1 LLFHDL
7 LYGTKIKISRLLN
20 DQFNKIIWRKKIMDP
35 VTLGVVALMGAVATI
50 GGAAEDLESD
60 IGSQSN
66 PNSQVQLAPQMGHLH
81 RMINKAASGEP
92 VAYGVWCGVAGA
104 IAYIVM
110 SLGMMPLVAIA
121 MGACVAAFVHAIY
134 TVTSHMG
141 RIVGQSQFEQPLFM
155 DVLTQSLGP
164 IAAHGFIASFGIVGM
179 AYLMT
184 LPLDGL
190 GHPFPLPLL
199 AVLWGITIGAIGSST
214 GDVHYGA
221 ESEYQKFDYGG
232 GTPVAIQGDIVT
244 KAPLGAKNSMDV
256 VNFCAKFGGPLTGFC
271 FGLVVFFSFW
281 NTVVFG
287 VYGGIIVGII
297 IVILLIIMDNYLEVF
312 ARNKYGPYEEE

>member
-1 LLFHDL
+1 
-7 LYGTKIKISRLLN
+7 
-20 DQFNKIIWRKKIMDP
+20 MDP
-35 VTLGVVALMGAVATI
+35 ITLGVVALMGAAATI
-50 GGAAEDLESD
+50 AGAAEDLESD

-92 VAYGVWCGVAGA
+92 VAYGVWCGTAGA
-104 IAYIVM
+104 IAALAM
-110 SLGMMPLVAIA
+110 SAVHIPIVAIA
-121 MGACVAAFVHAIY
+121 IGSTVAAFVHAIY
-134 TVTSHMG
+134 TVTSHLG

-179 AYLMT
+179 SYLMT

-199 AVLWGITIGAIGSST
+199 AMLWGITIGAIGSST
-214 GDVHYGA
+214 GDVHYGS
-221 ESEYQKFDYGG
+221 ESEYQKFEYGG

-244 KAPLGAKNSMDV
+244 KAPTGAKNSIDV
-256 VNFCAKFGGPLTGFC
+256 GNFCAKYGGPLTGFC
-271 FGLVVFFSFW
+271 FGLIVFVSFW
-281 NTVVFG
+281 ITLVFG
-287 VYGGIIVGII
+287 TIPGQIVGIVI
-297 IVILLIIMDNYLEVF
+297 IVLLILGNMYLEKF
-312 ARNKYGPYEEE
+312 ARTKFGPYEE

>member
-1 LLFHDL
+1 
-7 LYGTKIKISRLLN
+7 
-20 DQFNKIIWRKKIMDP
+20 MDP

-104 IAYIVM
+104 VAYLVM
-110 SLGMMPLVAIA
+110 SLGLIPIVAIA
-121 MGACVAAFVHAIY
+121 MGACIAAFVHAIY

-155 DVLTQSLGP
+155 DVLSQSLGP
-164 IAAHGFIASFGIVGM
+164 IVGHGFITSFCIVGIS
-179 AYLMT
+179 YLMT
-184 LPLDGL
+184 IPLGMSAQPL
-190 GHPFPLPLL
+190 HVFPLPLL
-199 AVLWGITIGAIGSST
+199 AMLWGIALGAIGSST

-221 ESEYQKFDYGG
+221 ESEYQKFEYGG

-287 VYGGIIVGII
+287 VYGGIVVGII
-297 IVILLIIMDNYLEVF
+297 IVILLVIMDNYLEVF

>member
-1 LLFHDL
+1 
-7 LYGTKIKISRLLN
+7 
-20 DQFNKIIWRKKIMDP
+20 MDP
-35 VTLGVVALMGAVATI
+35 ITLGVVALMGAAATI
-50 GGAAEDLESD
+50 AGAAEDLESD

-92 VAYGVWCGVAGA
+92 VSYGVWCGTAGA
-104 IAYIVM
+104 IAALAM
-110 SLGMMPLVAIA
+110 SANITPVVAIA
-121 MGACVAAFVHAIY
+121 MGSTVAAFVHAIY
-134 TVTSHMG
+134 TVTSHLG

-179 AYLMT
+179 SYLMT

-199 AVLWGITIGAIGSST
+199 AMLWGITIGAIGSST
-214 GDVHYGA
+214 GDVHYGS
-221 ESEYQKFDYGG
+221 ESEYQKFEYGG

-244 KAPLGAKNSMDV
+244 KAPTGAKNSIDV
-256 VNFCAKFGGPLTGFC
+256 GNFCAKYGGPLTGFC
-271 FGLVVFFSFW
+271 FGLIVFVSFW
-281 NTVVFG
+281 ITLVFG
-287 VYGGIIVGII
+287 TVLGQIVGIVI
-297 IVILLIIMDNYLEVF
+297 IVLLILGNMYLEKF
-312 ARNKYGPYEEE
+312 ARTKFGPYEE

>member
-1 LLFHDL
+1 
-7 LYGTKIKISRLLN
+7 
-20 DQFNKIIWRKKIMDP
+20 MDP
-35 VTLGVVALMGAVATI
+35 ITLGVVALMGAAATI
-50 GGAAEDLESD
+50 AGAAEDLESD

-92 VAYGVWCGVAGA
+92 VSYGVWCGTAGA
-104 IAYIVM
+104 IAALAM
-110 SLGMMPLVAIA
+110 SADITPVVAIA
-121 MGACVAAFVHAIY
+121 MGSTVAAFVHAIY
-134 TVTSHMG
+134 TVTSHLG

-179 AYLMT
+179 SYLMT

-199 AVLWGITIGAIGSST
+199 AMLWGITIGAIGSST
-214 GDVHYGA
+214 GDVHYGS
-221 ESEYQKFDYGG
+221 ESEYQKFEYGG

-244 KAPLGAKNSMDV
+244 KAPTGAKNSIDV
-256 VNFCAKFGGPLTGFC
+256 GNFCAKYGGPLTGFC
-271 FGLVVFFSFW
+271 FGLIVFVSFW
-281 NTVVFG
+281 ITLVFG
-287 VYGGIIVGII
+287 TVPGQIVGIVI
-297 IVILLIIMDNYLEVF
+297 IVLLILGNMYLEKF
-312 ARNKYGPYEEE
+312 ARTKFGPYEE

>member
-1 LLFHDL
+1 
-7 LYGTKIKISRLLN
+7 
-20 DQFNKIIWRKKIMDP
+20 MDP
-35 VTLGVVALMGAVATI
+35 ITLGVVALMGAAATI
-50 GGAAEDLESD
+50 AGAAEDLESD

-92 VAYGVWCGVAGA
+92 VSYGVWCGTAGA
-104 IAYIVM
+104 IAALAISAGIIPV
-110 SLGMMPLVAIA
+110 VAIA
-121 MGACVAAFVHAIY
+121 IGSTVAAFVHAIY
-134 TVTSHMG
+134 TVTSHLG

-179 AYLMT
+179 SYLMT

-199 AVLWGITIGAIGSST
+199 AMLWGITIGAIGSST
-214 GDVHYGA
+214 GDVHYGS
-221 ESEYQKFDYGG
+221 ESEYQKFEYGG

-244 KAPLGAKNSMDV
+244 KAPTGAKNSIDV
-256 VNFCAKFGGPLTGFC
+256 GNFCAKYGGPLTGFC
-271 FGLVVFFSFW
+271 FGLIVFVSFW
-281 NTVVFG
+281 ITLVFG
-287 VYGGIIVGII
+287 TVPGQIVGIVI
-297 IVILLIIMDNYLEVF
+297 IVLLILGNMYLEKF
-312 ARNKYGPYEEE
+312 ARTKFGPYEE

>member
-1 LLFHDL
+1 
-7 LYGTKIKISRLLN
+7 
-20 DQFNKIIWRKKIMDP
+20 MDP
-35 VTLGVVALMGAVATI
+35 ITLGVVALMGAAATI
-50 GGAAEDLESD
+50 AGAAEDLESD

-92 VAYGVWCGVAGA
+92 VSYGVWCGTAGA
-104 IAYIVM
+104 IAALAM
-110 SLGMMPLVAIA
+110 SANITPVVAIA
-121 MGACVAAFVHAIY
+121 MGSTVAAFVHAIY
-134 TVTSHMG
+134 TVTSHLG

-179 AYLMT
+179 SYLMT

-199 AVLWGITIGAIGSST
+199 AMLWGITIGAIGSST
-214 GDVHYGA
+214 GDVHYGS
-221 ESEYQKFDYGG
+221 ESEYQKFEYGG

-244 KAPLGAKNSMDV
+244 KAPTGAKNSIDV
-256 VNFCAKFGGPLTGFC
+256 GNFCAKYGGPLTGFC
-271 FGLVVFFSFW
+271 FGLIVFVSFW
-281 NTVVFG
+281 ITLVFG
-287 VYGGIIVGII
+287 TVPGQIVGIVI
-297 IVILLIIMDNYLEVF
+297 IVLLILGNMYLEKF
-312 ARNKYGPYEEE
+312 ARTKFGPYEE

>member
-1 LLFHDL
+1 
-7 LYGTKIKISRLLN
+7 
-20 DQFNKIIWRKKIMDP
+20 MDP

-104 IAYIVM
+104 IAYILITMFGFVP
-110 SLGMMPLVAIA
+110 GFPVIAIA
-121 MGACVAAFVHAIY
+121 IGAAVAACVHAIY

-164 IAAHGFIASFGIVGM
+164 IVGHGFITSFCIVGIS
-179 AYLMT
+179 YLMT
-184 LPLDGL
+184 IPLGASPAL
-190 GHPFPLPLL
+190 HVFPLPLL
-199 AVLWGITIGAIGSST
+199 AMLWGIALGAIGSST

-221 ESEYQKFDYGG
+221 ESEYQKFEFGG

-256 VNFCAKFGGPLTGFC
+256 VNFCAKFGGPLTLYSDFM
-271 FGLVVFFSFW
+271 VV
-281 NTVVFG
+281 
-287 VYGGIIVGII
+287 
-297 IVILLIIMDNYLEVF
+297 LL
-312 ARNKYGPYEEE
+312 

>member
-1 LLFHDL
+1 
-7 LYGTKIKISRLLN
+7 
-20 DQFNKIIWRKKIMDP
+20 
-35 VTLGVVALMGAVATI
+35 
-50 GGAAEDLESD
+50 
-60 IGSQSN
+60 
-66 PNSQVQLAPQMGHLH
+66 
-81 RMINKAASGEP
+81 
-92 VAYGVWCGVAGA
+92 
-104 IAYIVM
+104 
-110 SLGMMPLVAIA
+110 MPIVAIA

-164 IAAHGFIASFGIVGM
+164 IVGHGFITSFCIVGIS
-179 AYLMT
+179 YLMT
-184 LPLDGL
+184 IPLNGTPL
-190 GHPFPLPLL
+190 HVFPLPLL
-199 AVLWGITIGAIGSST
+199 AMLWGIALGAIGSST
-214 GDVHYGA
+214 GDVHYGS
-221 ESEYQKFDYGG
+221 ESEYQKFEFGG

-287 VYGGIIVGII
+287 VYGGIVVGII

>member
-1 LLFHDL
+1 
-7 LYGTKIKISRLLN
+7 
-20 DQFNKIIWRKKIMDP
+20 MDP

-104 IAYIVM
+104 IAAIALGLHVM
-110 SLGMMPLVAIA
+110 PIVAIA

-164 IAAHGFIASFGIVGM
+164 IVGHGFITSFCIVGIS
-179 AYLMT
+179 YLMT
-184 LPLDGL
+184 IPMANNIPL
-190 GHPFPLPLL
+190 HVFPLPLL
-199 AVLWGITIGAIGSST
+199 AMLWGVALGAIGSST

-221 ESEYQKFDYGG
+221 ESEYQKFEFGG

-287 VYGGIIVGII
+287 VTGGIIVGIVI
-297 IVILLIIMDNYLEVF
+297 IILLIILDNYLEVF

>member
-1 LLFHDL
+1 
-7 LYGTKIKISRLLN
+7 
-20 DQFNKIIWRKKIMDP
+20 MDP

-104 IAYIVM
+104 IAYLVM
-110 SLGMMPLVAIA
+110 SLGMMPLIAIA

-164 IAAHGFIASFGIVGM
+164 IVGHGFITSFCIVGIS
-179 AYLMT
+179 YLMT
-184 LPLDGL
+184 IPLGFWGEPL
-190 GHPFPLPLL
+190 HVFPLPLL
-199 AVLWGITIGAIGSST
+199 AMLWGIALGAIGSST
-214 GDVHYGA
+214 GDVHFGS
-221 ESEYQKFDYGG
+221 ESEYQKFEFGG

-297 IVILLIIMDNYLEVF
+297 IVILLIIIDNYLEVF
-312 ARNKYGPYEEE
+312 ARNQYGPYEEE

>member
-1 LLFHDL
+1 
-7 LYGTKIKISRLLN
+7 
-20 DQFNKIIWRKKIMDP
+20 MDP
-35 VTLGVVALMGAVATI
+35 ITLGVVALMGAAATI
-50 GGAAEDLESD
+50 AGAAEDLESD

-92 VAYGVWCGVAGA
+92 VSYGVWCGTAGA
-104 IAYIVM
+104 IAALAISAGIIPV
-110 SLGMMPLVAIA
+110 VAIA
-121 MGACVAAFVHAIY
+121 MGSTVAAFVHAIY
-134 TVTSHMG
+134 TVTSHLG

-179 AYLMT
+179 SYLMT

-199 AVLWGITIGAIGSST
+199 AMLWGITIGAIGSST
-214 GDVHYGA
+214 GDVHYGS
-221 ESEYQKFDYGG
+221 ESEYQKFEYGG

-244 KAPLGAKNSMDV
+244 KAPTGAKNSIDV
-256 VNFCAKFGGPLTGFC
+256 GNFCAKYGGPLTGFC
-271 FGLVVFFSFW
+271 FGLIVFVSFW
-281 NTVVFG
+281 ITLVFG
-287 VYGGIIVGII
+287 TVLGQIVGIVI
-297 IVILLIIMDNYLEVF
+297 IVLLILGNMYLEKF
-312 ARNKYGPYEEE
+312 ARTKFGPYEE

>member
-1 LLFHDL
+1 
-7 LYGTKIKISRLLN
+7 
-20 DQFNKIIWRKKIMDP
+20 MDP
-35 VTLGVVALMGAVATI
+35 ITLGVVALMGAAATI
-50 GGAAEDLESD
+50 AGAAEDLESD

-92 VAYGVWCGVAGA
+92 VSYGVWCGTAGA
-104 IAYIVM
+104 IAALAISADITPV
-110 SLGMMPLVAIA
+110 VAIA
-121 MGACVAAFVHAIY
+121 MGSTVAAFVHAIY
-134 TVTSHMG
+134 TVTSHLG

-179 AYLMT
+179 SYLMT

-199 AVLWGITIGAIGSST
+199 AMLWGITIGAIGSST
-214 GDVHYGA
+214 GDVHYGS
-221 ESEYQKFDYGG
+221 ESEYQKFEYGG

-244 KAPLGAKNSMDV
+244 KAPTGAKNSIDV
-256 VNFCAKFGGPLTGFC
+256 GNFCAKYGGPLTGFC
-271 FGLVVFFSFW
+271 FGLIVFVSFW
-281 NTVVFG
+281 ITLVFG
-287 VYGGIIVGII
+287 TVPGQIVGIVI
-297 IVILLIIMDNYLEVF
+297 IVLLILGNMYLEKF
-312 ARNKYGPYEEE
+312 ARTKFGPYEE

>member
-1 LLFHDL
+1 MIF
-7 LYGTKIKISRLLN
+7 IW
-20 DQFNKIIWRKKIMDP
+20 NKNQ
-35 VTLGVVALMGAVATI
+35 
-50 GGAAEDLESD
+50 SD

-81 RMINKAASGEP
+81 RMINKATSGEP

-104 IAYIVM
+104 VASLVI
-110 SLGMMPLVAIA
+110 SLGMMPLIAIA

-164 IAAHGFIASFGIVGM
+164 IVGHGFITSFCIVGIS
-179 AYLMT
+179 YLMT
-184 LPLDGL
+184 IPLNGAPL
-190 GHPFPLPLL
+190 HVFPLPLL
-199 AVLWGITIGAIGSST
+199 AMLWGIALGAIGSST

-221 ESEYQKFDYGG
+221 ESEYQK
-232 GTPVAIQGDIVT
+232 
-244 KAPLGAKNSMDV
+244 DV

-287 VYGGIIVGII
+287 LYGGIVVGVLII
-297 IVILLIIMDNYLEVF
+297 ILLIILDDRLEVF
-312 ARNKYGPYEEE
+312 ARNQYGPYEEE

>member
-1 LLFHDL
+1 
-7 LYGTKIKISRLLN
+7 
-20 DQFNKIIWRKKIMDP
+20 MDP

-81 RMINKAASGEP
+81 RMINKATSGEP

-104 IAYIVM
+104 VAYLIM
-110 SLGMMPLVAIA
+110 SAGMMPVVAIA
-121 MGACVAAFVHAIY
+121 IGACVAAFVHSIY

-164 IAAHGFIASFGIVGM
+164 IAGHGFITSFCIVGIS
-179 AYLMT
+179 YLMT
-184 LPLDGL
+184 IPLGNGDPL
-190 GHPFPLPLL
+190 HVFPLPLL
-199 AVLWGITIGAIGSST
+199 AMLWGIALGAIGSST

-221 ESEYQKFDYGG
+221 ESEYQKFEFGG

-297 IVILLIIMDNYLEVF
+297 IIILLIIMDDRLEVF
-312 ARNKYGPYEEE
+312 ARTKYGPYDEE

>member
-1 LLFHDL
+1 
-7 LYGTKIKISRLLN
+7 
-20 DQFNKIIWRKKIMDP
+20 MDP

-81 RMINKAASGEP
+81 RMINKATSGEP

-104 IAYIVM
+104 IAYIAIYNMHV
-110 SLGMMPLVAIA
+110 LPIVAIA
-121 MGACVAAFVHAIY
+121 MGACIAAFVHSIY

-164 IAAHGFIASFGIVGM
+164 IAGHGFITSFCIVGIS
-179 AYLMT
+179 YLMT
-184 LPLDGL
+184 IPINGTAL
-190 GHPFPLPLL
+190 HVFPLPLL
-199 AVLWGITIGAIGSST
+199 AMLWGIALGAIGSST

-221 ESEYQKFDYGG
+221 ESEYQKFEFGG

-256 VNFCAKFGGPLTGFC
+256 VNFCAKFGGPLTGLC

-287 VYGGIIVGII
+287 ITGGIIVGLV
-297 IVILLIIMDNYLEVF
+297 IVVLLLIMDNYLEVF
-312 ARNKYGPYEEE
+312 ARNQYGPYEEE

>member
-1 LLFHDL
+1 
-7 LYGTKIKISRLLN
+7 
-20 DQFNKIIWRKKIMDP
+20 MDP
-35 VTLGVVALMGAVATI
+35 VTLGVVALMDAVATI

-81 RMINKAASGEP
+81 HMINKATSGEP

-110 SLGMMPLVAIA
+110 SLIPQIPGLPVVAIA
-121 MGACVAAFVHAIY
+121 MGACVAAFVHSIY

-164 IAAHGFIASFGIVGM
+164 IAGHGFITSFCIVGIS
-179 AYLMT
+179 YLMT
-184 LPLDGL
+184 IPLNGTPL
-190 GHPFPLPLL
+190 HVFPLPLL
-199 AVLWGITIGAIGSST
+199 AMLWGIALGAIGSST

-221 ESEYQKFDYGG
+221 ESEYQKFEFGG

-244 KAPLGAKNSMDV
+244 KAPMGAKNSMDV
-256 VNFCAKFGGPLTGFC
+256 VNFCAKFGGPLTGLC

-297 IVILLIIMDNYLEVF
+297 IIILLIILDDRLEVF
-312 ARNKYGPYEEE
+312 ARNQYGPYEEE

>member
-1 LLFHDL
+1 
-7 LYGTKIKISRLLN
+7 
-20 DQFNKIIWRKKIMDP
+20 MDP
-35 VTLGVVALMGAVATI
+35 ITLGVVALMGAAATI
-50 GGAAEDLESD
+50 AGAAEDLESD

-92 VAYGVWCGVAGA
+92 VAYGVWCGTAGA
-104 IAYIVM
+104 IAALAM
-110 SLGMMPLVAIA
+110 SANITPVVAIA
-121 MGACVAAFVHAIY
+121 MGSTVAAFVHAIY
-134 TVTSHMG
+134 TVTSHLG

-179 AYLMT
+179 SYLMT

-199 AVLWGITIGAIGSST
+199 AMLWGITIGAIGSST
-214 GDVHYGA
+214 GDVHYGS
-221 ESEYQKFDYGG
+221 ESEYQKFEYGG

-244 KAPLGAKNSMDV
+244 KAPTGAKNSIDV
-256 VNFCAKFGGPLTGFC
+256 GNFCAKYGGPLTGFC
-271 FGLVVFFSFW
+271 FGLIVFVSFW
-281 NTVVFG
+281 ITLVFG
-287 VYGGIIVGII
+287 TVPGQIVGIVI
-297 IVILLIIMDNYLEVF
+297 IVLLILGNMYLEKF
-312 ARNKYGPYEEE
+312 ARTKFGPYEE

>member
-1 LLFHDL
+1 
-7 LYGTKIKISRLLN
+7 
-20 DQFNKIIWRKKIMDP
+20 MDP

-81 RMINKAASGEP
+81 RMINKATSGEP

-104 IAYIVM
+104 VAYLIM
-110 SLGMMPLVAIA
+110 SAGMMPVVAIA
-121 MGACVAAFVHAIY
+121 IGACVAAFVHSIY

-164 IAAHGFIASFGIVGM
+164 IAGHGFITSFCIVGIS
-179 AYLMT
+179 YLMT
-184 LPLDGL
+184 IPLGNGDPL
-190 GHPFPLPLL
+190 HVFPLPLL
-199 AVLWGITIGAIGSST
+199 AMLWGIALGAIGSST

-221 ESEYQKFDYGG
+221 ESEYQKFEFGG

-287 VYGGIIVGII
+287 VYGGIVVGII
-297 IVILLIIMDNYLEVF
+297 IIILLIILDDRLEVF
-312 ARNKYGPYEEE
+312 ARTKYGPYEEE

>member
-1 LLFHDL
+1 
-7 LYGTKIKISRLLN
+7 
-20 DQFNKIIWRKKIMDP
+20 
-35 VTLGVVALMGAVATI
+35 
-50 GGAAEDLESD
+50 
-60 IGSQSN
+60 
-66 PNSQVQLAPQMGHLH
+66 
-81 RMINKAASGEP
+81 
-92 VAYGVWCGVAGA
+92 
-104 IAYIVM
+104 
-110 SLGMMPLVAIA
+110 

-164 IAAHGFIASFGIVGM
+164 IAGHGFITSFCIVGIS
-179 AYLMT
+179 YLMT
-184 LPLDGL
+184 IPLNGTPL
-190 GHPFPLPLL
+190 HVFPLPLL
-199 AVLWGITIGAIGSST
+199 AMLWGIALGAIGSST
-214 GDVHYGA
+214 GDVHYGS
-221 ESEYQKFDYGG
+221 ESEYQKFEFGG

-297 IVILLIIMDNYLEVF
+297 IIILLIILDDRLEVF
-312 ARNKYGPYEEE
+312 ARNQYGPYDEDALNADAEPAEIIEEAEKAPVEAAEEEAEAAEEEA

>member
-1 LLFHDL
+1 MP
-7 LYGTKIKISRLLN
+7 
-20 DQFNKIIWRKKIMDP
+20 II
-35 VTLGVVALMGAVATI
+35 
-50 GGAAEDLESD
+50 
-60 IGSQSN
+60 
-66 PNSQVQLAPQMGHLH
+66 
-81 RMINKAASGEP
+81 
-92 VAYGVWCGVAGA
+92 
-104 IAYIVM
+104 
-110 SLGMMPLVAIA
+110 AIA

-164 IAAHGFIASFGIVGM
+164 IVGHGFITSFCIVGIS
-179 AYLMT
+179 YLMT
-184 LPLDGL
+184 IPLGFWGEPL
-190 GHPFPLPLL
+190 HVFPLPLL
-199 AVLWGITIGAIGSST
+199 AMLWGIALGAIGSST

-221 ESEYQKFDYGG
+221 ESEYQKFEFGG

-287 VYGGIIVGII
+287 VYGGIVVGII
-297 IVILLIIMDNYLEVF
+297 IIILLIIMDNYLEVF

>member
-1 LLFHDL
+1 
-7 LYGTKIKISRLLN
+7 
-20 DQFNKIIWRKKIMDP
+20 MDP
-35 VTLGVVALMGAVATI
+35 ITLGVVALMGAAATI
-50 GGAAEDLESD
+50 AGAAEDLESD

-92 VAYGVWCGVAGA
+92 VG
-104 IAYIVM
+104 
-110 SLGMMPLVAIA
+110 ST
-121 MGACVAAFVHAIY
+121 VAAFVHAIY
-134 TVTSHMG
+134 TVTSHLG

-179 AYLMT
+179 SYLMT

-199 AVLWGITIGAIGSST
+199 AMLWGITIGAIGSST
-214 GDVHYGA
+214 GDVHYGS
-221 ESEYQKFDYGG
+221 ESEYQKFEYGG

-244 KAPLGAKNSMDV
+244 KAPTGAKNSIDV
-256 VNFCAKFGGPLTGFC
+256 GNFCAKYGGPLTGFC
-271 FGLVVFFSFW
+271 FGLIVFVSFW
-281 NTVVFG
+281 ITLVFG
-287 VYGGIIVGII
+287 TVPGQIVGIVI
-297 IVILLIIMDNYLEVF
+297 IVLLILGNMYLEKF
-312 ARNKYGPYEEE
+312 ARTKFGPYEE

>member
-1 LLFHDL
+1 
-7 LYGTKIKISRLLN
+7 
-20 DQFNKIIWRKKIMDP
+20 MDP
-35 VTLGVVALMGAVATI
+35 ITLGVVALMGAAATI
-50 GGAAEDLESD
+50 AGAAEDLESD

-92 VAYGVWCGVAGA
+92 VSYGVWCGTAGA
-104 IAYIVM
+104 IAALAISAGIIPV
-110 SLGMMPLVAIA
+110 VAIA
-121 MGACVAAFVHAIY
+121 MGSTVAAFVHAIY
-134 TVTSHMG
+134 TVTSHLG

-179 AYLMT
+179 SYLMT

-199 AVLWGITIGAIGSST
+199 AMLWGVTIGAIGSST
-214 GDVHYGA
+214 GDVHYGS
-221 ESEYQKFDYGG
+221 ESEYQKFEYGG

-244 KAPLGAKNSMDV
+244 KAPTGAKNSIDV
-256 VNFCAKFGGPLTGFC
+256 GNFCAKYGGPLTGFC
-271 FGLVVFFSFW
+271 FGLIVFVRFW
-281 NTVVFG
+281 ITLVFG
-287 VYGGIIVGII
+287 TVPGQIVGIVI
-297 IVILLIIMDNYLEVF
+297 IVLLILGNMYLEKF
-312 ARNKYGPYEEE
+312 ARTKFGPYEE

>member
-1 LLFHDL
+1 MEQKLN
-7 LYGTKIKISRLLN
+7 YSRLLN

-81 RMINKAASGEP
+81 RMINKATSGEP

-104 IAYIVM
+104 IAYLVM
-110 SLGMMPLVAIA
+110 SLGLMPIVAIA
-121 MGACVAAFVHAIY
+121 IGACVAAFVHAIY

-164 IAAHGFIASFGIVGM
+164 IVGHGFITSFCIVGIS
-179 AYLMT
+179 YLMT
-184 LPLDGL
+184 IPLGMNGPL
-190 GHPFPLPLL
+190 HVFPLPLL
-199 AVLWGITIGAIGSST
+199 AMLWGIALGAIGSST

-221 ESEYQKFDYGG
+221 ESEYQKFEFGG

>member
-1 LLFHDL
+1 
-7 LYGTKIKISRLLN
+7 
-20 DQFNKIIWRKKIMDP
+20 MDP
-35 VTLGVVALMGAVATI
+35 ITLGVVALMGAAATI
-50 GGAAEDLESD
+50 AGAAEDLESD

-92 VAYGVWCGVAGA
+92 VSYGVWCGTAGA
-104 IAYIVM
+104 IAALAM
-110 SLGMMPLVAIA
+110 SANIIPVVAIA
-121 MGACVAAFVHAIY
+121 MGSTVAAFVHAIY
-134 TVTSHMG
+134 TVTSHLG

-179 AYLMT
+179 SYLMT

-199 AVLWGITIGAIGSST
+199 AMLWGITIGAIGSST
-214 GDVHYGA
+214 GDVHYGS
-221 ESEYQKFDYGG
+221 ESEYQKFEYGG

-244 KAPLGAKNSMDV
+244 KAPTGAKNSIDV
-256 VNFCAKFGGPLTGFC
+256 GNFCAKYGGPLTGFC
-271 FGLVVFFSFW
+271 FGLIVFVSFW
-281 NTVVFG
+281 ITLVFG
-287 VYGGIIVGII
+287 TVPGQIVGIVI
-297 IVILLIIMDNYLEVF
+297 IVLLILGNMYLEKF
-312 ARNKYGPYEEE
+312 ARTKFGPYEE

>member
-1 LLFHDL
+1 
-7 LYGTKIKISRLLN
+7 
-20 DQFNKIIWRKKIMDP
+20 MDP
-35 VTLGVVALMGAVATI
+35 ITLGVVALMGAAATI
-50 GGAAEDLESD
+50 AGAAEDLESD

-92 VAYGVWCGVAGA
+92 VSYGVWCGTAGA
-104 IAYIVM
+104 IAALAISANIIPV
-110 SLGMMPLVAIA
+110 VAIA
-121 MGACVAAFVHAIY
+121 MGSTVAAFVHAIY
-134 TVTSHMG
+134 TVTSHLG

-179 AYLMT
+179 SYLMT

-199 AVLWGITIGAIGSST
+199 AMLWGITIGAIGSST
-214 GDVHYGA
+214 GDVHYGS
-221 ESEYQKFDYGG
+221 ESEYQKFEYGG

-244 KAPLGAKNSMDV
+244 KAPTGAKNSIDV
-256 VNFCAKFGGPLTGFC
+256 GNFCAKYGGPLTGFC
-271 FGLVVFFSFW
+271 FGLIVFVSFW
-281 NTVVFG
+281 ITLVFG
-287 VYGGIIVGII
+287 TVPGQIVGIVI
-297 IVILLIIMDNYLEVF
+297 IVLLILGNMYLEKF
-312 ARNKYGPYEEE
+312 ARTKFGPYEE

>member
-1 LLFHDL
+1 
-7 LYGTKIKISRLLN
+7 
-20 DQFNKIIWRKKIMDP
+20 MDP
-35 VTLGVVALMGAVATI
+35 ITLGVVALMGAAATI
-50 GGAAEDLESD
+50 AGAAEDLESD

-92 VAYGVWCGVAGA
+92 VSYGVWCGTAGA
-104 IAYIVM
+104 IAALAM
-110 SLGMMPLVAIA
+110 SAVHIPVIAIA
-121 MGACVAAFVHAIY
+121 IGSTVAACVHAIY
-134 TVTSHMG
+134 TVTSHLG

-179 AYLMT
+179 SYLMT

-199 AVLWGITIGAIGSST
+199 AMLWGITIGAIGSST
-214 GDVHYGA
+214 GDVHYGS
-221 ESEYQKFDYGG
+221 ESEYQKFEYGG

-244 KAPLGAKNSMDV
+244 KAPTGAKNSIDV
-256 VNFCAKFGGPLTGFC
+256 GNFCAKYGGPLTGFC
-271 FGLVVFFSFW
+271 FGLIVFVSFW
-281 NTVVFG
+281 ITLVFG
-287 VYGGIIVGII
+287 TVPGQIVGIVI
-297 IVILLIIMDNYLEVF
+297 IVLLILGNMYLEKF
-312 ARNKYGPYEEE
+312 ARTKFGPYEE

>member
-1 LLFHDL
+1 
-7 LYGTKIKISRLLN
+7 
-20 DQFNKIIWRKKIMDP
+20 MDP
-35 VTLGVVALMGAVATI
+35 ITLGVVALMGAVATI

-81 RMINKAASGEP
+81 RMINKATSGEP
-92 VAYGVWCGVAGA
+92 VAYGVWCGIAGA
-104 IAYIVM
+104 VAYILITM
-110 SLGMMPLVAIA
+110 FGMIPGFPVIAIA
-121 MGACVAAFVHAIY
+121 IGAAVAACVHSIY

-164 IAAHGFIASFGIVGM
+164 IAGHGFITSFCIVGIS
-179 AYLMT
+179 YLMT
-184 LPLDGL
+184 IPIGMSSPL
-190 GHPFPLPLL
+190 HVFPLPLL
-199 AVLWGITIGAIGSST
+199 AMLWGIALGAIGSST

-221 ESEYQKFDYGG
+221 ESEYQKFEFGG

-287 VYGGIIVGII
+287 ITGGIIVGII
-297 IVILLIIMDNYLEVF
+297 IVILLIIMNDRLEVF
-312 ARNKYGPYEEE
+312 ARNKYGPYDEE

>member
-1 LLFHDL
+1 
-7 LYGTKIKISRLLN
+7 
-20 DQFNKIIWRKKIMDP
+20 MDP

-81 RMINKAASGEP
+81 RMINKATSGEP

-104 IAYIVM
+104 VAYIVM
-110 SLGMMPLVAIA
+110 SLGIMPIVAIA
-121 MGACVAAFVHAIY
+121 MGACIAAFVHGIY

-164 IAAHGFIASFGIVGM
+164 IVGHGFITSFCIVGIS
-179 AYLMT
+179 YLMT
-184 LPLDGL
+184 IPLGMNGPL
-190 GHPFPLPLL
+190 HVFPLPLL
-199 AVLWGITIGAIGSST
+199 AMLWGIALGAIGSST

-221 ESEYQKFDYGG
+221 ESEYQKFEFGG

-256 VNFCAKFGGPLTGFC
+256 VNFCAKLGGPLTGFC

-312 ARNKYGPYEEE
+312 ARNKYGPYEED

>member
-1 LLFHDL
+1 
-7 LYGTKIKISRLLN
+7 
-20 DQFNKIIWRKKIMDP
+20 MDP

-104 IAYIVM
+104 IAGLVM
-110 SLGMMPLVAIA
+110 SLGMMPIIAIA

-164 IAAHGFIASFGIVGM
+164 IAGHGFITSFCIVGIS
-179 AYLMT
+179 YLMT
-184 LPLDGL
+184 IPLGSSPAL
-190 GHPFPLPLL
+190 HVFPLPLL
-199 AVLWGITIGAIGSST
+199 AMLWGIALGAIGSST

-221 ESEYQKFDYGG
+221 ESEYQKFEFGG

-297 IVILLIIMDNYLEVF
+297 IIILLIIIDDRLEVF
-312 ARNKYGPYEEE
+312 ARTKYGPYEEE

>member
-1 LLFHDL
+1 
-7 LYGTKIKISRLLN
+7 
-20 DQFNKIIWRKKIMDP
+20 MDP

-104 IAYIVM
+104 IAYLVM
-110 SLGMMPLVAIA
+110 SLGMMPIVAIA

-164 IAAHGFIASFGIVGM
+164 IVGHGFITSFCIVGIS
-179 AYLMT
+179 YLMT
-184 LPLDGL
+184 IPLGFWGEPL
-190 GHPFPLPLL
+190 HVFPLPLL
-199 AVLWGITIGAIGSST
+199 AMLWGIALGAIGSST
-214 GDVHYGA
+214 GDVHYGS
-221 ESEYQKFDYGG
+221 ESEYQKFEFGG

-297 IVILLIIMDNYLEVF
+297 IVILLIIIDNYLEVF